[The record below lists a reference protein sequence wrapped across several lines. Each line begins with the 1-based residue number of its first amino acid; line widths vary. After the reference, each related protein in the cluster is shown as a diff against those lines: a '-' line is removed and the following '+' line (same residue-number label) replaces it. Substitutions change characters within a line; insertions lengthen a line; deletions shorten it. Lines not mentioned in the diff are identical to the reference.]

1 MPRAGRSRWHTVPY
15 ACEVKCRFSS
25 LSSRQPFALS
35 ARACKGR
42 CATRQDDNDP
52 HRPDA
57 GSSEGDHDR
66 IYQCGS
72 PGEPGQYLRSCQSS
86 GKHATVTADLREGRC
101 VNLRTGLLFGRHTI
115 IGWRIGPEPVTV
127 DNFLLEVREPYK
139 TGILYP
145 DSQVVV
151 SSDTL
156 QGSSRAGHRQRRP
169 SDTP

>member
-1 MPRAGRSRWHTVPY
+1 MTVFINAEAPGSRINISGIVRVRCYRRPT
-15 ACEVKCRFSS
+15 R
-25 LSSRQPFALS
+25 RQV
-35 ARACKGR
+35 R
-42 CATRQDDNDP
+42 
-52 HRPDA
+52 
-57 GSSEGDHDR
+57 
-66 IYQCGS
+66 
-72 PGEPGQYLRSCQSS
+72 EPE
-86 GKHATVTADLREGRC
+86 D
-101 VNLRTGLLFGRHTI
+101 RHTI